1 MNLAGAR
8 MRLLQWGVALMERMS
23 FARKF
28 QVLLVVFVIP
38 LAYGLWALGA
48 RYHAELAFVGGER
61 QGVALL
67 MRLNEAQ
74 AQAASERNI
83 AALWRS
89 SDAAS
94 RSSGASDRDMDLWLR
109 NQEARSHLLQTLAEQ
124 LEDGTHAALS
134 EAFAAEAHQ
143 LGVERQRLLAARGDA
158 QALASWWADAH
169 NASTRGQQAL
179 RGLIEAV
186 ASDSG
191 LQRDPRPD
199 TSALVNLVIFAAPA
213 VTHQISGMLSIGQGI
228 LGSGG
233 FNLLTRSQLRESV
246 AATSATLAALRRSGD
261 SEVIVSQGGASWQ
274 QAHQASV
281 EHIGALI
288 KQLEQDLFRGD
299 LKKLSATEVGQRGR
313 EALELGVGL
322 QRSGLALL
330 DERLA
335 EYERLAWRGALV
347 AVSLFSLMAL
357 LALYG
362 VLCVQ
367 VSIRRNADG
376 ITRIARSM
384 SEGDLCSPV
393 QVVGRDELAHI
404 GAELNTAQEQLR
416 DSLQAVSLQT
426 RSVTATVAVLDDQ
439 AGAALQA
446 ADHQRQQVGLI
457 AAAALEL
464 ASTAQGVAAT
474 CETAVKHSGEARSL
488 ARQGYRCSR
497 QTTVGMQ
504 QLTSRLDEA
513 VAALDSLRERTQRID
528 VVVAVIKGIA
538 DQTNLLALNA
548 SIEAARAGEQGR
560 GFAVVADQVREL
572 SAKTQAS
579 TAEIGTTVADLQEGV
594 RATAG
599 FMQTACEQ
607 SKSDAEQVVG
617 LGEQLELIADAAQ
630 QVGDMLEQI
639 ASAAEE
645 QAATAEAVSGN
656 ILRVDE
662 ASSRILD
669 SAREVSGVAVTLR
682 QGCMAL
688 ECNTSRFRLVV
699 EE

>member
-1 MNLAGAR
+1 
-8 MRLLQWGVALMERMS
+8 MRLVQWGVAVMERMS

-28 QVLLVVFVIP
+28 QMLLIVFLVP
-38 LAYGLWALGA
+38 LAYGLWALCA
-48 RYHAELAFVGGER
+48 RYQTELALLGNER
-61 QGVALL
+61 AGVSLL
-67 MRLNEAQ
+67 LHLNEAQ
-74 AQAASERNI
+74 ARAASERNL
-83 AALWRS
+83 AALWRAA
-89 SDAAS
+89 DVAS
-94 RSSGASDRDMDLWLR
+94 RNSGVSDRDMDIWLQSQQSR
-109 NQEARSHLLQTLAEQ
+109 VDTLRTLVARAGSPQPTLAEAITTETRQ
-124 LEDGTHAALS
+124 LEID
-134 EAFAAEAHQ
+134 
-143 LGVERQRLLAARGDA
+143 RQRLLAARSDA
-158 QALASWWADAH
+158 QALVSWWADAH
-169 NASTRGQQAL
+169 NASTRAQQAV
-179 RGLIEAV
+179 RGLIGAV
-186 ASDSG
+186 ANESG
-191 LQRDPRPD
+191 LLRDPWPD
-199 TSALVNLVIFAAPA
+199 SSALVSLVTTETPA
-213 VTHQISGMLSIGQGI
+213 LTSQISGMLSVGQGI
-228 LGSGG
+228 IGSGG
-233 FNLLTRSQLRESV
+233 FNLLTRSQLREGIASIN
-246 AATSATLAALRRSGD
+246 ATLATLRRSAEHEAIA
-261 SEVIVSQGGASWQ
+261 SNGGATWQ
-274 QAHQASV
+274 QAQLATT
-281 EHIGALI
+281 ERLAALV
-288 KQLEQDLFRGD
+288 KQLEQDFFRGD
-299 LKKLSATEVGQRGR
+299 MKRLSAAEVTQRGG
-313 EALELGVGL
+313 EALDLTASL
-322 QRSGLALL
+322 QGAALNLL
-330 DERLA
+330 DQRLEQYQRA
-335 EYERLAWRGALV
+335 AWKGSVV

-367 VSIRRNADG
+367 VSIRRNTGG

-404 GAELNTAQEQLR
+404 GAALNVAQEQLR

-426 RSVTATVAVLDDQ
+426 RSVSATVAVLDDQ

-464 ASTAQGVAAT
+464 ASTAQGVSST
-474 CETAVKHSGEARSL
+474 CETAVRHSGDARSL
-488 ARQGYRCSR
+488 ARQGHLRSR

-504 QLTSRLDEA
+504 QLTGRLDEA

-594 RATAG
+594 RATAA

-617 LGEQLELIADAAQ
+617 LGEQLERIAEAAQ

-669 SAREVSGVAVTLR
+669 SAREVRGVAITLR
-682 QGCMAL
+682 QGCDAL
-688 ECNTSRFRLVV
+688 EGNTSRFRLEV
-699 EE
+699 